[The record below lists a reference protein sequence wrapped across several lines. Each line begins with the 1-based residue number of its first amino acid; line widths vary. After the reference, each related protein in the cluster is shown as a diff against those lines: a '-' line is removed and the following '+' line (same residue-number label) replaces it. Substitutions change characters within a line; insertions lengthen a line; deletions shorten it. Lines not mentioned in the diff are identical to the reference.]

1 MNDKYLHNIG
11 VGDLV
16 KIRSDWSGRLA
27 VVLAI
32 EPFADVATTA
42 AHHMR
47 EVEVLIESKQRA
59 FIMYELEKVG

>member
-1 MNDKYLHNIG
+1 MNDKHLHNIQ

-32 EPFADVATTA
+32 EPSPRTTA
-42 AHHMR
+42 LGMR
-47 EVEVLIESKQRA
+47 EVEVLWANKQRA